1 MDLVKIKYKSSRST
15 SAELSKLFKLY
26 FFTGKDKSLQSCQYL
41 LSSHHIQRQKE
52 DSAHLEQQHPRIPIL
67 FEDGSDHWCLHQAQ
81 ASKLSS
87 WLAIPAMTTT
97 LSIKTVCYHMGL
109 IHTEAESSTPPH
121 IADYTDYYANWCIFG
136 QPGRSWCFHQ
146 IDYISPYNIRGLTE
160 NNHQLKAASKFH
172 NIMDP
177 IFVPITSLKGMVLLR
192 EMFTFKCV
200 CHFEG
205 LKITLE
211 CSPNHE
217 TYHLAG
223 NGCSGQLMIGDFRCS
238 LSSDLDYMEHLQDPH
253 GVSGGFLCGLQ
264 DEGILIDSYRNLH
277 PYDLSYTWR
286 IYNSQENHVFA
297 NQILIGGVKVMK
309 HFWNQS
315 NLSDYAMISILVDS
329 ETIRVRS
336 IFKCPSELHLDIKY
350 QLIECQPESETKQN
364 EKACRNFSWRN
375 RDVSRA
381 NIGGQI
387 FSVALNLL
395 SEAPL
400 NNATIMTLLLSTKV
414 LLSKLSTH
422 LKSRHVLNKLFEAC
436 CSLPED
442 DESNSIMSRVLTL
455 FKAQSG
461 MPCISFLHI
470 TLIIL

>member
-1 MDLVKIKYKSSRST
+1 MYLWTSWSILV
-15 SAELSKLFKLY
+15 L
-26 FFTGKDKSLQSCQYL
+26 
-41 LSSHHIQRQKE
+41 
-52 DSAHLEQQHPRIPIL
+52 
-67 FEDGSDHWCLHQAQ
+67 
-81 ASKLSS
+81 
-87 WLAIPAMTTT
+87 
-97 LSIKTVCYHMGL
+97 
-109 IHTEAESSTPPH
+109 
-121 IADYTDYYANWCIFG
+121 
-136 QPGRSWCFHQ
+136 HQ
-146 IDYISPYNIRGLTE
+146 IDYISPYNIRGLVK
-160 NNHQLKAASKFH
+160 NNHKLKAATKFH
-172 NIMDP
+172 NIIYP
-177 IFVPITSLKGMVLLR
+177 NFIPITNQGRMILISK
-192 EMFTFKCV
+192 MFTFKYIY
-200 CHFEG
+200 HFEE
-205 LKITLE
+205 LKITFE
-211 CSPNHE
+211 CNPNHE
-217 TYHLAG
+217 TYHLAD
-223 NGCSGQLMIGDFRCS
+223 NGYSSQLMIRDFKCS
-238 LSSDLDYMEHLQDPH
+238 LSNDLDYMEHLQDPH
-253 GVSGGFLCGLQ
+253 KVSRGFLCGLQ
-264 DEGILIDSYRNLH
+264 DEGILIDSYRCLQ

-329 ETIRVRS
+329 ETIRVGS

-387 FSVALNLL
+387 FSVVLNLL

-400 NNATIMTLLLSTKV
+400 TNSTIMTLLLSTKV
-414 LLSKLSTH
+414 LLSKFSTH

-442 DESNSIMSRVLTL
+442 VESNSIMSRILTL